1 MDNYICI
8 ITGPIGSGK
17 SYLGTVL
24 ADNGFEVLDLDEVSN
39 QILYSPE
46 GQNYIKENFSETFI
60 DGKFHKEKLSK
71 IVFSDREKLK
81 ELEEFI
87 HPKVNTKTSNWI
99 DGLDK
104 YGFIE
109 VSAPQ
114 KAFKDYRTIV
124 VNAPEKTRI
133 DRLIKRGMEL
143 EDIKRRIAT
152 QQDNEW
158 WESLGYSINN
168 LSKHNLIKE
177 VMDLLKEWNWV
188 DE

>member
-17 SYLGTVL
+17 SYLGAVL
-24 ADNGFEVLDLDEVSN
+24 ADKGYEVLDLDEVAN
-39 QILYSPE
+39 EILYSPE

-81 ELEEFI
+81 QLEEFI
-87 HPKVNTKTSNWI
+87 HPKVNIKTSNWI

-143 EDIKRRIAT
+143 DDIKRRIAT
-152 QQDNEW
+152 QEDNEW
-158 WESLGYSINN
+158 WKSLGYSIDN
-168 LSKHNLIKE
+168 LSKDNLIKE
-177 VMDLLKEWNWV
+177 VMSLLKEWNWL